1 MKQHDIQNFESWD
14 EFRWEKAL
22 REGDIAAA
30 KYFHLLKRFADL
42 PAADELISDRMGP
55 DFEDDMPDCD
65 FDCDTCSDRW
75 QCEFAP
81 PLDWE
86 MADDRDEDDEDDED
100 EGPEQSEAPLEPG
113 DSLFYETRPVFRSLR
128 QVALGW
134 SNVYAVILPDACR
147 PEGLKVL
154 FNIGRAL
161 AYLSGAIGDGLYEQP
176 ARNLAFGKR
185 ALAAINTSLGGMDEL
200 IQRQPKLKNLLAAMR
215 KHLLVAR
222 QGTVDQVQRT
232 RKRLS

>member
-1 MKQHDIQNFESWD
+1 MKRHDIENFESWD

-22 REGDIAAA
+22 RESDGSAA
-30 KYFHLLKRFADL
+30 KYFQLLKRFADL

-65 FDCDTCSDRW
+65 FDCDTCSNRW

-86 MADDRDEDDEDDED
+86 LSDERDQDDKENDY
-100 EGPEQSEAPLEPG
+100 EQSDTPLEPG
-113 DSLFYETRPVFRSLR
+113 DSLFYETRPAFRSLR

-134 SNVYAVILPDACR
+134 CNVYAVILPDTCR
-147 PEGLKVL
+147 PQGLNVL

-185 ALAAINTSLGGMDEL
+185 TLAAMNSALGGMDE
-200 IQRQPKLKNLLAAMR
+200 IIRKQPKLTNLLTAMR
-215 KHLLVAR
+215 KHLLTAR
-222 QGTVDQVQRT
+222 QGAVDHLQQT
-232 RKRLS
+232 RKRMV

>member
-1 MKQHDIQNFESWD
+1 MKQNDIDNFEFWD

-22 REGDIAAA
+22 QEGDVSAA

-55 DFEDDMPDCD
+55 DFEDEMPDCD
-65 FDCDTCSDRW
+65 FECDECSNRW

-86 MADDRDEDDEDDED
+86 TSDDRNQDDEDDD
-100 EGPEQSEAPLEPG
+100 SDQSETPLEPG
-113 DSLFYETRPVFRSLR
+113 DSLFYETRPAFRSLR

-134 SNVYAVILPDACR
+134 CNVYAVILPDECR
-147 PEGLKVL
+147 PKGLTVL
-154 FNIGRAL
+154 FHIGRAL

-200 IQRQPKLKNLLAAMR
+200 IQQQPKLKNLLSAMR
-215 KHLLVAR
+215 KHLLAAR
-222 QGTVDQVQRT
+222 QTAVDHLHRT
-232 RKRLS
+232 RKRMK